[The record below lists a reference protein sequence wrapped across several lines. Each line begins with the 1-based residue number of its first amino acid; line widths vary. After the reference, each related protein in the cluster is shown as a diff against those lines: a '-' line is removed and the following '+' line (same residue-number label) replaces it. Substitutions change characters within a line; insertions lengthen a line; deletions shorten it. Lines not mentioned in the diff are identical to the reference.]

1 MDDRGKR
8 IHWPVPAVPAADID
22 LSRFVRPG
30 DTILWGQGAG
40 EPLTLTTALVEQADR
55 LGRVIGFV
63 GLTYNPRLAAPGLR
77 LRSYGALGAAA
88 DMPLEV
94 ISCHMSAL
102 PKLLRSGRL
111 RADVVLCQLSPA
123 DADGNHSLG
132 VTVDYL
138 AAALDVARV
147 VLGEI
152 NPAVPHTHG
161 QLPIPRSR
169 LAAAVP
175 ADHRLTQ
182 VADPAPD
189 PVTTQIGAHVARL
202 VPDGATVQLG
212 IGALASAVAAALHG
226 HRNLRVHSGLVG
238 DWVVGLAEAGALA
251 GEPGGPAVVTGTAV
265 GTDRLYGFLRD
276 NPAVEVR
283 PVERVH
289 DPAVAGR
296 IDRFV
301 AVNSALQVDLSGQ
314 VNAEA
319 IGGRRRGAIGGQVDF
334 LRAAAMSPGGVGVVA
349 LPSTANRGSV
359 SRIVDRLDGPVTTGR
374 ADVQWVVTEHGA
386 ADLRGLDTI
395 ARAAAMRQLA
405 HPDHRYRLAPAVTGA
420 N

>member
-1 MDDRGKR
+1 M
-8 IHWPVPAVPAADID
+8 VPAADID
-22 LSRFVRPG
+22 LSHFVRPG

-40 EPLTLTTALVEQADR
+40 EPLRLTTALAEQAER
-55 LGRVIGFV
+55 LGGVIGFV

-88 DMPLEV
+88 GLPLEV

-123 DADGNHSLG
+123 DAEGNHSLG

-138 AAALDVARV
+138 AAALDAARV
-147 VLGEI
+147 VLGEV
-152 NPAVPHTHG
+152 NPAVPRTRGSPPVPH
-161 QLPIPRSR
+161 SR
-169 LAAAVP
+169 LAATVT
-175 ADHRLTQ
+175 ADHQLIQ
-182 VADPAPD
+182 IPDAEPD
-189 PVTTQIGAHVARL
+189 PVSERIGARVAEL
-202 VPDGATVQLG
+202 VPNGATVQLG
-212 IGALASAVAAALHG
+212 IGGVAATVAAALHG

-238 DWVVGLAEAGALA
+238 DWVVGLAESGALA
-251 GEPGGPAVVTGTAV
+251 REPGRPTVVTGTAV
-265 GTDRLYGFLRD
+265 GTERLYEFLRD

-296 IDRFV
+296 IAHFV

-314 VNAEA
+314 VNAEV

-334 LRAAAMSPGGVGVVA
+334 LRAAAMSPAGVGVVA
-349 LPSTANRGSV
+349 LPSTADRGTV
-359 SRIVDRLDGPVTTGR
+359 SRIVDRLEGPVTTGR
-374 ADVQWVVTEHGA
+374 ADVHWVVTEYGA
-386 ADLRGLDTI
+386 AELRGLDTV
-395 ARAAAMRQLA
+395 ACAAAIRELA
-405 HPDHRYRLAPAVTGA
+405 HPKHRCRLTAKPAGA
-420 N
+420 G